1 MPSLSLLTGLPGVT
15 NVLSGPTSIS
25 VGVNTLSLTT
35 TNLLGCT
42 AVTPI
47 SVTGVALPA
56 VAPIS
61 LSLCAGAT
69 VSVAS
74 LVSSVPSL
82 SLLTGLPGVTNVLSG
97 PTSISVGVNTLK
109 PDNDQPLRLYSGNAH
124 QRDGCGPAI
133 VAPISLSSLR
143 WCYGSVASLVSSVP
157 SLSLLTG
164 LPGVTNVLSGPTSIS
179 VGVNTLSLTTTNL
192 LGCTA
197 VTPISVTGVALPA

>member
-1 MPSLSLLTGLPGVT
+1 M
-15 NVLSGPTSIS
+15 LSGPTSIS

-47 SVTGVALPA
+47 SVTGVALPS

-97 PTSISVGVNTLK
+97 PTSISVGVNTLE
-109 PDNDQPLRLYSGNAH
+109 L
-124 QRDGCGPAI
+124 
-133 VAPISLSSLR
+133 
-143 WCYGSVASLVSSVP
+143 
-157 SLSLLTG
+157 
-164 LPGVTNVLSGPTSIS
+164 
-179 VGVNTLSLTTTNL
+179 
-192 LGCTA
+192 
-197 VTPISVTGVALPA
+197 